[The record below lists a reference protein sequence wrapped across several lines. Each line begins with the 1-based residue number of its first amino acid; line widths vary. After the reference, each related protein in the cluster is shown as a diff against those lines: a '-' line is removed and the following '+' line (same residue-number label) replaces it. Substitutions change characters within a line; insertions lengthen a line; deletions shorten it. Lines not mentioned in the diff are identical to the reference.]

1 MTGLRKEACISGY
14 RSVPP
19 VRIFCLIINHN
30 GVNFAATVH
39 ERTPIL
45 MSLLTFLSDYE
56 IGTILSLIVLCFT
69 AGFIDAVI
77 GGGGLIQLPA
87 MLINFPSTP
96 LPVIFGTNKIASLA
110 GTGTAALQYARRIK
124 FDYKILLTIA
134 LFAAAASFA
143 GARVVSHINVQA
155 LKPAILVILIVIAV
169 YTFFKKDLGK
179 VKAHHISRPQQ
190 VWRGCAMG
198 LVVGFYD
205 GFFGPGT
212 GSFLVLGF
220 VMLLGFEFVEASAY
234 SKIVN
239 CMTNLGA
246 LFVFVSQGKFLFQ
259 IAVLMAF
266 CNVAGN
272 LAGSRMALKK
282 GNGFVRVFF
291 LLIVMLMITRYAY
304 DIYSGQ

>member
-1 MTGLRKEACISGY
+1 MS
-14 RSVPP
+14 
-19 VRIFCLIINHN
+19 
-30 GVNFAATVH
+30 
-39 ERTPIL
+39 IL
-45 MSLLTFLSDYE
+45 ALLSDYP
-56 IGTILSLIVLCFT
+56 IGTILSLIILCFT

-110 GTGTAALQYARRIK
+110 GTSMAAFQFSRKIK
-124 FDYKILLTIA
+124 FDFKILLSIA
-134 LFAAAASFA
+134 VCAAAASFA
-143 GARVVSHINVQA
+143 GARVVSLINVNA
-155 LKPAILVILIVIAV
+155 LKPAILAILIAIAF

-179 VKAHHISRPQQ
+179 VKVHHISFRQQ
-190 VWRGCAMG
+190 IIRGCAMG
-198 LVVGFYD
+198 IFVGFYD

-234 SKIVN
+234 SKLIN

-246 LFVFVSQGKFLFQ
+246 LFVFVSQGKYILE
-259 IAVLMAF
+259 IAILMAL

-272 LAGSRMALKK
+272 LVGSRMALKK
-282 GNGFVRVFF
+282 GNGFVRIFF
-291 LLIVMLMITRYAY
+291 LVIVMLMIARYGY
-304 DIYSGQ
+304 DIYSGYKK